1 MNGSA
6 LLPMFPLGW
15 TGTVNV
21 TYWGTPEPLAMHEA
35 WRKNNPKVSSGDS
48 VRPFC
53 VVARMGEF

>member
-1 MNGSA
+1 
-6 LLPMFPLGW
+6 MFPLGW

-48 VRPFC
+48 ARPFC